1 VQVQDI
7 ATRGEIDEVPA
18 QLVLIA
24 KGFTGAE
31 RDTVDAFSPFENV
44 RLAGDARL
52 GATLVARAM
61 ADALQVAGEVADELL
76 G

>member
-1 VQVQDI
+1 M
-7 ATRGEIDEVPA
+7 RDEVPA

-31 RDTVDAFSPFENV
+31 QAVLDAFEGFGNV
-44 RLAGDARL
+44 RVAGDARM
-52 GATLVARAM
+52 GASLVANAI
-61 ADALQVAGEVADELL
+61 ADGLQVAGDLAVELF